1 MNILFITDLYPV
13 KNDEKTTPRTLLAFV
28 EEWKKMGHNV
38 DILKPNFIL
47 NSFLRGKPFYKS
59 GQYEAV
65 FNVNYWTPFLGNVK
79 SKLPNL
85 PKYDIVV
92 AHMPSGILFADKLG
106 LPFVAG
112 IHNSDIEVLTSPLY
126 KIHFKPRL
134 KKALKNAKA
143 IACRSFVL
151 QDKLL
156 KLYPEFE
163 EKTFVAPSGIDEKAV
178 MFLDAKRNEKHS
190 ADTNF
195 SRFTSHVS
203 LSSDMNHSL
212 LTTHH
217 SPIKAITCAHFKKR
231 KNIDKVIKACK
242 GLEGFELTVIG
253 DGKERKN
260 FEKIDKNVIFTG
272 HLPHDEVLAKMRE
285 SDVFVLPS
293 VGETFGMVYLE
304 AMASGCITVCTKGD
318 GIDGIIK
325 NGENGFLTEP
335 TVENIRETLLNIKR
349 LDDKK
354 LEALSINSFSTIYE
368 YTSTKTATHYL
379 QQILRFCKD

>member
-1 MNILFITDLYPV
+1 MNILFVTDLYPV
-13 KNDEKTTPRTLLAFV
+13 KSDEKTTPRTLLAFV

-38 DILKPNFIL
+38 DVLKPNFIL

-59 GQYEAV
+59 GQYEDV

-112 IHNSDIEVLTSPLY
+112 IHNSDIEVLTNPLY

-134 KKALKNAKA
+134 EKALKNAKA

-163 EKTFVAPSGIDEKAV
+163 EKTFVAPSGIDEKAA
-178 MFLDAKRNEKHS
+178 MFLDAKQNEKHS

-203 LSSDMNHSL
+203 LSSETNHSL

-217 SPIKAITCAHFKKR
+217 SPIKVLTCAHFKKR

-260 FEKIDKNVIFTG
+260 LEKIDKNVIFTG
-272 HLPHDEVLAKMRE
+272 HLPHDEVLVKMRE

-304 AMASGCITVCTKGD
+304 AMASGCLTVCTKSD

-354 LEALSINSFSTIYE
+354 LEALSINSFSTICE
-368 YTSTKTATHYL
+368 YASTKTATHYL

>member
-1 MNILFITDLYPV
+1 MNILFVTDLYPV

-28 EEWKKMGHNV
+28 EEWKKMEHNV
-38 DILKPNFIL
+38 DVLKPNFIL

-59 GQYEAV
+59 GKYGDV
-65 FNVNYWTPFLGNVK
+65 FNINYWTPFLGNVK

-112 IHNSDIEVLTSPLY
+112 IHNSDIEVLTNPLY
-126 KIHFKPRL
+126 KIHFKSRL
-134 KKALKNAKA
+134 EKALKNAKA
-143 IACRSFVL
+143 IACRSVIL

-163 EKTFVAPSGIDEKAV
+163 DKTFVAPSGI
-178 MFLDAKRNEKHS
+178 NEKLL
-190 ADTNF
+190 DET
-195 SRFTSHVS
+195 
-203 LSSDMNHSL
+203 NHSL
-212 LTTHH
+212 FTTHH
-217 SPIKAITCAHFKKR
+217 SLIKVLTCAHFKKR

-253 DGKERKN
+253 DGRERKSLG
-260 FEKIDKNVIFTG
+260 KIDKNVNFTG
-272 HLPHDEVLAKMRE
+272 RLPHDEVLVKMRE

-304 AMASGCITVCTKGD
+304 AMVSGCITVCTKGD
-318 GIDGIIK
+318 GVDGIIK

-335 TVENIRETLLNIKR
+335 NVDAIRATLLNIKNLDENR
-349 LDDKK
+349 LRT
-354 LEALSINSFSTIYE
+354 LRINSFQTVSE
-368 YTSTKTATHYL
+368 LTSLKCAEHYL